1 MKEKSK
7 SLGQQNLRIRGLKVE
22 NKLNDGKE
30 FICRTEVVAITEDGV
45 VEFINLV
52 KALKQRI
59 TFSYVRI
66 MGDTFENVQQSK
78 KIVIGQRAFEAIM
91 EGFATG
97 LFFMTY
103 EFRIYNFKPEVT
115 PLLAYVDSLVGNQSL
130 QTIGFARNGLN
141 EDLIAAIL

>member
-1 MKEKSK
+1 MKEKNTK
-7 SLGQQNLRIRGLKVE
+7 LGHQNLRIRGLKVE

-30 FICRTEVVAITEDGV
+30 FICRTEVVCITEDGI
-45 VEFINLV
+45 VEFIKLAT
-52 KALKQRI
+52 ALKQRI

-66 MGDTFENVQQSK
+66 MGDNFENVQTSK
-78 KIVIGQRAFEAIM
+78 KIIIGQKAFESIM

-115 PLLAYVDSLVGNQSL
+115 PLLAFVDSLVGNMSL
-130 QTIGFARNGLN
+130 
-141 EDLIAAIL
+141 